1 MKRTYYLIKVTQY
14 NEPKNIT
21 GHVPASSIGY
31 FTDTYKVNKGTFVGY
46 DSSPDYSEVKRYTSE
61 KAAQSKANLL
71 SQGEYGNETGNVDY
85 DFEVV
90 ELQLEPNELEQKEVV
105 SRELNNIAKVYLK
118 RHLISDIKGLI
129 VDVVSDYE
137 DKYTDEQ
144 YTMIEKQIYVNV
156 SKMIQALGKINE

>member
-1 MKRTYYLIKVTQY
+1 MKQTYYLIQVTQY
-14 NEPKNIT
+14 SEPKNT
-21 GHVPASSIGY
+21 TSHVPSSSIGY

-46 DSSPDYSEVKRYTSE
+46 DSNPNYSEVKRYKSE
-61 KAAQSKANLL
+61 KSAQGKVDSLQ
-71 SQGEYGNETGNVDY
+71 QGEYGNETGSVDY

-90 ELQLEPNELEQKEVV
+90 KLQLEPNESEQKEVV

-144 YTMIEKQIYVNV
+144 YTMIEKQIYVNA

>member
-1 MKRTYYLIKVTQY
+1 MKQTYYLIKVTQY
-14 NEPKNIT
+14 NEPKNSS
-21 GHVPASSIGY
+21 GHAPASSIGY

-46 DSSPDYSEVKRYTSE
+46 SSDPDYSEVTRYSSE
-61 KAAQSKANLL
+61 KAAQSKADSL
-71 SQGEYGNETGNVDY
+71 SQGDYGNETGSVDY

-90 ELQLEPNELEQKEVV
+90 KLQLEPNEQEDKEVI

-129 VDVVSDYE
+129 VDVISDYE

-144 YTMIEKQIYVNV
+144 YTMIEKQIYANA
-156 SKMIQALGKINE
+156 SKMIKALGKIKE